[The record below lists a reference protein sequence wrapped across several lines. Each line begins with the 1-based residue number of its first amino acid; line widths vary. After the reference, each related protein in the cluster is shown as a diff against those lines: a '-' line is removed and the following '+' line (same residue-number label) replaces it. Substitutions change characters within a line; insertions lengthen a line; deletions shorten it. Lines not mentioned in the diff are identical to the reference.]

1 MMTIDKAFK
10 LGFAFGKGYRYSLE
24 KRGMAMDS
32 WVTLQNKEGENYRV
46 NLPGENPNSKNSEK
60 KSENKPKHEP
70 DNRSKFDGMSEN
82 TLALISKLSEE
93 EKGKAK
99 EYIRKQK
106 ERFANLPEN
115 LVRINI
121 ETMNSKIASFN
132 RHYQDNDSD
141 AKKRTEVMMHS
152 VRDVLKNRLDELV
165 KGKHKNYPPLGE
177 KQKYFRSPQKVVRE
191 TEKAV
196 AIKKDWDGI
205 TYKETQGGAI
215 HKDDLIWLPKSRTTI
230 KDGIVYGTEPWIANK
245 GKIAMDYATDSAMVI
260 NSMLEM

>member
-10 LGFAFGKGYRYSLE
+10 LGVAFGKGYRYSLK

-46 NLPGENPNSKNSEK
+46 NLPGENPNGSGNKSK
-60 KSENKPKHEP
+60 
-70 DNRSKFDGMSEN
+70 RSKIDGMSEN
-82 TLALISKLSEE
+82 TLTLISKLSDE

-121 ETMNSKIASFN
+121 ETMNSKIASFS

-165 KGKHKNYPPLGE
+165 KDKHKNYPPLGE
-177 KQKYFRSPQKVVRE
+177 KQKYLRSPQKVVRE

-245 GKIAMDYATDSAMVI
+245 GKIAMDSVNAL
-260 NSMLEM
+260 LE

>member
-10 LGFAFGKGYRYSLE
+10 FGFAFGKGYRYSLK

-46 NLPGENPNSKNSEK
+46 DLPGENPNGSGNKSK
-60 KSENKPKHEP
+60 
-70 DNRSKFDGMSEN
+70 RSKIDGMSEN
-82 TLALISKLSEE
+82 TLTLISKLSDE

-115 LVRINI
+115 LVRKNI
-121 ETMNSKIASFN
+121 ETMDSKIASFS
-132 RHYQDNDSD
+132 RHYKDNDSD

-165 KGKHKNYPPLGE
+165 KGKQKNYPPLGE

-245 GKIAMDYATDSAMVI
+245 GKIAMDSVNAL
-260 NSMLEM
+260 LE

>member
-10 LGFAFGKGYRYSLE
+10 FGFAFGKGYRYSLE

-46 NLPGENPNSKNSEK
+46 DLPGENPNGSGNKSK
-60 KSENKPKHEP
+60 
-70 DNRSKFDGMSEN
+70 RSKIDGMSEN
-82 TLALISKLSEE
+82 TLALISKLSDE

-106 ERFANLPEN
+106 KRFANLPEN

-121 ETMNSKIASFN
+121 ETMNSKIASFS

-152 VRDVLKNRLDELV
+152 VRDVLKNRLDELI
-165 KGKHKNYPPLGE
+165 KDKHKNYPPLGE

-245 GKIAMDYATDSAMVI
+245 GKIAMDSVNAL
-260 NSMLEM
+260 LE

>member
-10 LGFAFGKGYRYSLE
+10 LGFAFGKGYRNSLE
-24 KRGMAMDS
+24 KIGMAMDD

-46 NLPGENPNSKNSEK
+46 NLPGENPNRKDSEK
-60 KSENKPKHEP
+60 KSENKPKHELKDKKNEP
-70 DNRSKFDGMSEN
+70 DNRGELDGMSEN
-82 TLALISKLSEE
+82 TLALIGKLSEE

-121 ETMNSKIASFN
+121 ETMNSKIASFS

-152 VRDVLKNRLDELV
+152 VRDVLKNRLDALV
-165 KGKHKNYPPLGE
+165 KDKHKNYPPLGE
-177 KQKYFRSPQKVVRE
+177 KQKYLRSPQKVVRE

-196 AIKKDWDGI
+196 AIKKDWDGK

-245 GKIAMDYATDSAMVI
+245 GKIAMDSVNAL
-260 NSMLEM
+260 LE

>member
-1 MMTIDKAFK
+1 MMTINKAFK
-10 LGFAFGKGYRYSLE
+10 LGFAFGKGYSYSLE
-24 KRGMAMDS
+24 KRGMAMDD

-46 NLPGENPNSKNSEK
+46 NLPGENPNKKDSEK

-82 TLALISKLSEE
+82 TLALIGKLSDE

-121 ETMNSKIASFN
+121 ETMNSKIASFS
-132 RHYQDNDSD
+132 RHYKDDDSD
-141 AKKRTEVMMHS
+141 AKKRKEVMMHS
-152 VRDVLKNRLDELV
+152 VRDVLKNRLDELLED
-165 KGKHKNYPPLGE
+165 KHRNYPPLGE

-196 AIKKDWDGI
+196 AIKKDWNGK
-205 TYKETQGGAI
+205 TYKEMPSGAI
-215 HKDDLIWLPKSRTTI
+215 YKDDLIWLPKSRTTI

-245 GKIAMDYATDSAMVI
+245 GKIAMDSVNAL
-260 NSMLEM
+260 LE

>member
-10 LGFAFGKGYRYSLE
+10 LGVAFGKGYRYSLK

-46 NLPGENPNSKNSEK
+46 DLPGENPNGSGNKSK
-60 KSENKPKHEP
+60 
-70 DNRSKFDGMSEN
+70 RSKIDGMSEN
-82 TLALISKLSEE
+82 TLTLISKLSDE

-121 ETMNSKIASFN
+121 ETMNSKIASFS

-165 KGKHKNYPPLGE
+165 KDKHKNYPPLGE
-177 KQKYFRSPQKVVRE
+177 KQKYLRSPQKVVRE

-245 GKIAMDYATDSAMVI
+245 GKIAMDSVNAL
-260 NSMLEM
+260 LE

>member
-10 LGFAFGKGYRYSLE
+10 FGFAFGKGYRYSL
-24 KRGMAMDS
+24 KKKGMAMDS

-46 NLPGENPNSKNSEK
+46 DLPGENPNGSGNKSK
-60 KSENKPKHEP
+60 
-70 DNRSKFDGMSEN
+70 RSKIDGMSEN
-82 TLALISKLSEE
+82 TLTLISKLSDE

-115 LVRINI
+115 LVRTNI
-121 ETMNSKIASFN
+121 ETMNSKIASFS
-132 RHYQDNDSD
+132 RHYKDNDSD

-165 KGKHKNYPPLGE
+165 KGKQKNYPPLGE
-177 KQKYFRSPQKVVRE
+177 KQKYLRSPQKVVRE

-230 KDGIVYGTEPWIANK
+230 KDGIVYGTEPWIARN
-245 GKIAMDYATDSAMVI
+245 GKLAMDSAI

>member
-10 LGFAFGKGYRYSLE
+10 FGFAFGKGYRYSLK

-46 NLPGENPNSKNSEK
+46 DLPGENPNGSGNKSK
-60 KSENKPKHEP
+60 
-70 DNRSKFDGMSEN
+70 RSKIDGMSEN
-82 TLALISKLSEE
+82 TLTLISKLSDE

-115 LVRINI
+115 LVRKNI
-121 ETMNSKIASFN
+121 ETMDSKIASFS
-132 RHYQDNDSD
+132 RHYKDNDSD

-205 TYKETQGGAI
+205 TYKETQGGAV
-215 HKDDLIWLPKSRTTI
+215 HKDNLIWLPKSRTTI

-245 GKIAMDYATDSAMVI
+245 GKIAMDSVNAL
-260 NSMLEM
+260 LE

>member
-10 LGFAFGKGYRYSLE
+10 LGFAFGKGYRYSLK

-46 NLPGENPNSKNSEK
+46 DLPGENPNKSGNKSKSGGREQ
-60 KSENKPKHEP
+60 
-70 DNRSKFDGMSEN
+70 RSKIDGMSEN
-82 TLALISKLSEE
+82 TLTLISKLSDE

-115 LVRINI
+115 LVRKNI
-121 ETMNSKIASFN
+121 ETMDSKIASFS
-132 RHYQDNDSD
+132 RHYKDNNSD

-165 KGKHKNYPPLGE
+165 KGKQKNYPPLGE
-177 KQKYFRSPQKVVRE
+177 KQKYLRSPQKVVRE

-230 KDGIVYGTEPWIANK
+230 KDGIVYGTEPWIARN
-245 GKIAMDYATDSAMVI
+245 GKLAMDSAI

>member
-10 LGFAFGKGYRYSLE
+10 LGFAFGKGYRYSQ
-24 KRGMAMDS
+24 RGMAMDS

-46 NLPGENPNSKNSEK
+46 DLPGENPNGSGNKSK
-60 KSENKPKHEP
+60 
-70 DNRSKFDGMSEN
+70 RSKIDGMSEN
-82 TLALISKLSEE
+82 TLTLISKLSDE

-115 LVRINI
+115 LVRKNI
-121 ETMNSKIASFN
+121 ETMDSKIASFS
-132 RHYQDNDSD
+132 RHYKDNDSD

-165 KGKHKNYPPLGE
+165 KGKQKNYPPLGE

-245 GKIAMDYATDSAMVI
+245 GKIAMDSVNAL
-260 NSMLEM
+260 LE

>member
-10 LGFAFGKGYRYSLE
+10 FGFAFGKGYRYSLK

-46 NLPGENPNSKNSEK
+46 DLPGENPNGSGNKSK
-60 KSENKPKHEP
+60 
-70 DNRSKFDGMSEN
+70 RSKIDGMSEN
-82 TLALISKLSEE
+82 TLTLISKLSDE

-115 LVRINI
+115 LVRKNI
-121 ETMNSKIASFN
+121 ETMDSKIASFS

-245 GKIAMDYATDSAMVI
+245 GKIAMDSVNAL
-260 NSMLEM
+260 LE

>member
-10 LGFAFGKGYRYSLE
+10 FGFAFGKGYSYSLK
-24 KRGMAMDS
+24 KRGGMAMDD

-46 NLPGENPNSKNSEK
+46 NLPGENPNGSGNKSK
-60 KSENKPKHEP
+60 
-70 DNRSKFDGMSEN
+70 RSKIDGMSEN
-82 TLALISKLSEE
+82 TLTLISKLSDE

-115 LVRINI
+115 LVRKNI
-121 ETMNSKIASFN
+121 ETMDSKIASFS
-132 RHYQDNDSD
+132 RHYKDNDSD

-165 KGKHKNYPPLGE
+165 KGKQKNYPPLGE
-177 KQKYFRSPQKVVRE
+177 KQKYLRSPQKVVRE

-245 GKIAMDYATDSAMVI
+245 GEIAMDSVNAL
-260 NSMLEM
+260 LE

>member
-10 LGFAFGKGYRYSLE
+10 FGFAFGKGYRYSLK

-46 NLPGENPNSKNSEK
+46 DLPGENPNGSGNKSK
-60 KSENKPKHEP
+60 
-70 DNRSKFDGMSEN
+70 RSKIDGMSEN
-82 TLALISKLSEE
+82 TLTLISKLSDE

-115 LVRINI
+115 LVRKNI
-121 ETMNSKIASFN
+121 ETMDSKIASFS
-132 RHYQDNDSD
+132 RHYKDNDSD

-165 KGKHKNYPPLGE
+165 KGKQKNYPPLGE
-177 KQKYFRSPQKVVRE
+177 KQKYLRSPQKVVRE

-245 GKIAMDYATDSAMVI
+245 GKIAMDSVNAL
-260 NSMLEM
+260 LE

>member
-10 LGFAFGKGYRYSLE
+10 FGFAFGKGYRYSLK
-24 KRGMAMDS
+24 KRWGMAMDD

-46 NLPGENPNSKNSEK
+46 DLPGENPNGSGNKSK
-60 KSENKPKHEP
+60 
-70 DNRSKFDGMSEN
+70 RSKIDGMSEN
-82 TLALISKLSEE
+82 TLTLISKLSDE

-115 LVRINI
+115 LVRTNI
-121 ETMNSKIASFN
+121 ETMNSKIASFS
-132 RHYQDNDSD
+132 RHYKDNDSD

-165 KGKHKNYPPLGE
+165 KGKQKNYPPLGE
-177 KQKYFRSPQKVVRE
+177 KQKYLRSPQKVVRE

-245 GKIAMDYATDSAMVI
+245 GKIAMDSVNAL
-260 NSMLEM
+260 LE

>member
-10 LGFAFGKGYRYSLE
+10 LGVAFGKGYSYSLK
-24 KRGMAMDS
+24 KRGGMAMDD

-46 NLPGENPNSKNSEK
+46 NLPGENPNRKDSEK
-60 KSENKPKHEP
+60 KSENKPKHEL
-70 DNRSKFDGMSEN
+70 NKIDGMSEN
-82 TLALISKLSEE
+82 TLTLISKLSDE

-121 ETMNSKIASFN
+121 ETMNSKIASFS

-245 GKIAMDYATDSAMVI
+245 GKIAMDSVNAL
-260 NSMLEM
+260 LE

>member
-1 MMTIDKAFK
+1 MMTIDKALKF
-10 LGFAFGKGYRYSLE
+10 GFAFGKGYRYSLK

-32 WVTLQNKEGENYRV
+32 WVTLRNKEGENYRV
-46 NLPGENPNSKNSEK
+46 DLPGENPNGSGNKSK
-60 KSENKPKHEP
+60 
-70 DNRSKFDGMSEN
+70 RSKIDGMSEN
-82 TLALISKLSEE
+82 TLTLISKLSDE

-115 LVRINI
+115 LVRKNI
-121 ETMNSKIASFN
+121 ETMDSKIASFS
-132 RHYQDNDSD
+132 RHYKDNDSD

-245 GKIAMDYATDSAMVI
+245 GKIAMDSVNAL
-260 NSMLEM
+260 LE

>member
-10 LGFAFGKGYRYSLE
+10 FGFAFGKGYSYSLE
-24 KRGMAMDS
+24 KRGMAMDD

-46 NLPGENPNSKNSEK
+46 NLPGENPNKKDSEK

-82 TLALISKLSEE
+82 TLALIGKLSDE

-115 LVRINI
+115 LVRTNI
-121 ETMNSKIASFN
+121 ETMNSKIASFS
-132 RHYQDNDSD
+132 RHYKDDDSD
-141 AKKRTEVMMHS
+141 AKKRKEVMMHS
-152 VRDVLKNRLDELV
+152 VRDVLKNRLDELLED
-165 KGKHKNYPPLGE
+165 KHRNYPPLGE

-196 AIKKDWDGI
+196 AIKKDWNGK
-205 TYKETQGGAI
+205 TYKEMPSGAFGALY
-215 HKDDLIWLPKSRTTI
+215 KDDLIWLPKSRTTI

-245 GKIAMDYATDSAMVI
+245 GKIAMDSVNAL
-260 NSMLEM
+260 LE

>member
-10 LGFAFGKGYRYSLE
+10 FGFAFAKGYRYSLK
-24 KRGMAMDS
+24 KRGMAMDD

-46 NLPGENPNSKNSEK
+46 NLPGENPN
-60 KSENKPKHEP
+60 KSGNKRK
-70 DNRSKFDGMSEN
+70 SGIDGMSEN
-82 TLALISKLSEE
+82 TLTLISKLSDE

-121 ETMNSKIASFN
+121 ETMNSKIASFS
-132 RHYQDNDSD
+132 RHYKDNDSD

-245 GKIAMDYATDSAMVI
+245 GKIAMDSVNAL
-260 NSMLEM
+260 LE

>member
-10 LGFAFGKGYRYSLE
+10 LGVAFGKGYRYSLK

-46 NLPGENPNSKNSEK
+46 DLPGENPNKSGNKSKSGI
-60 KSENKPKHEP
+60 
-70 DNRSKFDGMSEN
+70 DGMSEN
-82 TLALISKLSEE
+82 TLTLISKLSDE

-115 LVRINI
+115 LVRKNI
-121 ETMNSKIASFN
+121 ETMDSKIASFS
-132 RHYQDNDSD
+132 RHYKDNDSD

-245 GKIAMDYATDSAMVI
+245 GKIAMDSVNAL
-260 NSMLEM
+260 LE

>member
-10 LGFAFGKGYRYSLE
+10 LGVAFGKGYRYSLK

-46 NLPGENPNSKNSEK
+46 DLPGENPNGSGNKSK
-60 KSENKPKHEP
+60 
-70 DNRSKFDGMSEN
+70 RSKIDGMSEN
-82 TLALISKLSEE
+82 TLTLISKLSDE

-115 LVRINI
+115 LVRKNI
-121 ETMNSKIASFN
+121 ETMDSKIASFS
-132 RHYQDNDSD
+132 RHYKDNDSD

-152 VRDVLKNRLDELV
+152 VRDVLKNRLDELI
-165 KGKHKNYPPLGE
+165 KDKHKNYPPLGE
-177 KQKYFRSPQKVVRE
+177 KQKYLRSPQKVVRE

-245 GKIAMDYATDSAMVI
+245 GKIAMDSVNAL
-260 NSMLEM
+260 LE

>member
-10 LGFAFGKGYRYSLE
+10 FGFAFGKGYRYSLE
-24 KRGMAMDS
+24 KRVGMAMDD

-46 NLPGENPNSKNSEK
+46 NLPGENPNKSGNKSKSGGREQ
-60 KSENKPKHEP
+60 
-70 DNRSKFDGMSEN
+70 RSKIDGMSEN
-82 TLALISKLSEE
+82 TLTLISKLSDE

-121 ETMNSKIASFN
+121 ETMNSKIASFS

-177 KQKYFRSPQKVVRE
+177 KQKYLRSPQKVVRE

-245 GKIAMDYATDSAMVI
+245 GKIAMDSVNAL
-260 NSMLEM
+260 LE

>member
-10 LGFAFGKGYRYSLE
+10 FGFAFGKGYSYSLK

-32 WVTLQNKEGENYRV
+32 WVTLKNKEGENYRV
-46 NLPGENPNSKNSEK
+46 DLPGENPNGSGNKSK
-60 KSENKPKHEP
+60 
-70 DNRSKFDGMSEN
+70 RSKIDGMSEN
-82 TLALISKLSEE
+82 TLTLISKLSDE

-115 LVRINI
+115 LVRKNI
-121 ETMNSKIASFN
+121 ETMDSKIASFS
-132 RHYQDNDSD
+132 RHYKDNDSD

-245 GKIAMDYATDSAMVI
+245 GKIAMDSVNAL
-260 NSMLEM
+260 LE

>member
-10 LGFAFGKGYRYSLE
+10 FGFAFGKGYRYSLK

-46 NLPGENPNSKNSEK
+46 DLPGENPNGSGNKSK
-60 KSENKPKHEP
+60 
-70 DNRSKFDGMSEN
+70 RSKIDGMSEN
-82 TLALISKLSEE
+82 TLTLISKLSDE

-115 LVRINI
+115 LVRKNI
-121 ETMNSKIASFN
+121 ETMDSKIASFS
-132 RHYQDNDSD
+132 RHYKDNDSD

-230 KDGIVYGTEPWIANK
+230 KDGIVYGTEPWIARN
-245 GKIAMDYATDSAMVI
+245 G
-260 NSMLEM
+260 LEM

>member
-10 LGFAFGKGYRYSLE
+10 FGFAFGKGYSYSLK
-24 KRGMAMDS
+24 KRGGMAMDD

-46 NLPGENPNSKNSEK
+46 NLPGENPNGSGNKSK
-60 KSENKPKHEP
+60 
-70 DNRSKFDGMSEN
+70 RSKIDGMSEN
-82 TLALISKLSEE
+82 TLTLISKLSDE

-115 LVRINI
+115 LVRKNI
-121 ETMNSKIASFN
+121 ETMDSKIASFS
-132 RHYQDNDSD
+132 RHYKDNDSD

-165 KGKHKNYPPLGE
+165 KGKQKNYPPLGE

-245 GKIAMDYATDSAMVI
+245 GKIAMDSVNAL
-260 NSMLEM
+260 LE

>member
-10 LGFAFGKGYRYSLE
+10 FGFAFGKGYSYSLK

-46 NLPGENPNSKNSEK
+46 DLPGENPNGSGNKSK
-60 KSENKPKHEP
+60 
-70 DNRSKFDGMSEN
+70 RSKIDGMSEN
-82 TLALISKLSEE
+82 TLTLISKLSDE

-115 LVRINI
+115 LVRKNI
-121 ETMNSKIASFN
+121 ETMDSKIASFS
-132 RHYQDNDSD
+132 RHYKDNDSD

-152 VRDVLKNRLDELV
+152 VRDVLKNRLDELI
-165 KGKHKNYPPLGE
+165 KDKHKNYPPLGE
-177 KQKYFRSPQKVVRE
+177 KQKYLRSPQKVVRE

-245 GKIAMDYATDSAMVI
+245 GKIAMDSVNAL
-260 NSMLEM
+260 LE

>member
-10 LGFAFGKGYRYSLE
+10 LGFAFGKGYSYSLE
-24 KRGMAMDS
+24 KIGMAMDD
-32 WVTLQNKEGENYRV
+32 WVTLKNKEGENYRV
-46 NLPGENPNSKNSEK
+46 NLPGENPNRKDSEK
-60 KSENKPKHEP
+60 KSENKPKHELKDKHDP
-70 DNRSKFDGMSEN
+70 KTGRVMIDGMSEN
-82 TLALISKLSEE
+82 TLALISKLSDE
-93 EKGKAK
+93 EKEKAK
-99 EYIRKQK
+99 EYIRKQT

-121 ETMNSKIASFN
+121 ETMNSKIASFS

-177 KQKYFRSPQKVVRE
+177 KQKYLRSPQKVVRE

-205 TYKETQGGAI
+205 TYKETQGGTI

-245 GKIAMDYATDSAMVI
+245 GEIAMDSVNAL
-260 NSMLEM
+260 LE

>member
-10 LGFAFGKGYRYSLE
+10 LGFAFGKGYRYSLK

-46 NLPGENPNSKNSEK
+46 DLPGENPNKSGNKSKSGI
-60 KSENKPKHEP
+60 
-70 DNRSKFDGMSEN
+70 DGMSEN
-82 TLALISKLSEE
+82 TLTLISKLSDE

-115 LVRINI
+115 LVRKNI
-121 ETMNSKIASFN
+121 ETMDSKIASFS
-132 RHYQDNDSD
+132 RHYKDNDSD

-245 GKIAMDYATDSAMVI
+245 GKIAMDSVNAL
-260 NSMLEM
+260 LE